1 MSVSRL
7 GLVSSL
13 VLSAS
18 VASASNRVIALS
30 PHLAELVCAAGAC
43 DRLVGVVAHTDF
55 PQQAARLPQVGDAF
69 AVNAEALVALKPDLV
84 LSWSGGT
91 ARGVTE
97 RLRTLK
103 LPVQGIAVSRLD
115 DIAGALRQLGALLGT
130 MPAAERAA
138 SAFEQRLRR
147 LRAQYAADTRLRV
160 LYSIELE
167 PMYTVNRDSPISE
180 AIALCGGDN
189 VFADLAPLSAAVGK
203 EPVLASRPEVVVFA
217 REDGET
223 AVRAWWAR
231 WPQVPAVKNGA
242 LYAMDGNLLTRATP
256 RMLDG
261 VEQLCAAFSDARA
274 KYFPR

>member
-18 VASASNRVIALS
+18 VASASNRVITLS

-130 MPAAERAA
+130 TPAAERAA

-147 LRAQYAADTRLRV
+147 LRAQHAADTRLRV

-231 WPQVPAVKNGA
+231 WPQVPAVKNDA

-261 VEQLCAAFSDARA
+261 VEQLCTALSDARA
-274 KYFPR
+274 KYFSR